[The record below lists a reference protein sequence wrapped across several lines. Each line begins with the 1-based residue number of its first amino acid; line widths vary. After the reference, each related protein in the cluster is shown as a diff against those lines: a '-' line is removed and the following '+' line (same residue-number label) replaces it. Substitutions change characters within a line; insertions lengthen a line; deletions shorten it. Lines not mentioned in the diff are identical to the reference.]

1 MKKLII
7 IDISNYIFR
16 AFFAIRPLHA
26 PDGTPVNAVYGVL
39 SMIHNMIVKYKPTHI
54 LVAKDTKEGSFR
66 KEIYVEY
73 KANRSEPPDELVP
86 QFALVDELITV
97 LGLPEIKMARY
108 EADDV
113 IGSVACQWKDQFDEI
128 LIASGDKDLMQFVD
142 GPIKMLDTMK
152 EKIYSREDVKEK
164 MGVYPEQIVDYLS
177 LIGDTSDNIPGV
189 PGIGPK
195 GAQNL
200 LEEYGTLEKVIENKA
215 AIKNKRCQTALNE
228 HTDKAIISKELAKIV
243 TDLKL
248 AFDHDQ
254 AAFRLQVTPGLE
266 AFFEKV
272 GFRSWLA
279 KLADYKFT
287 PPTDGPTIVV
297 STKASPAAAV
307 VKAPVIES
315 PKPERKVFK
324 TEIWTLEDLRKNIKG
339 EPVIAI
345 THKCDDEL
353 DQRKCWTGV
362 TVATPTKS
370 GFMSLGTEEAKNFVQ
385 LLEENHSLV
394 VCYQSKPLLQQ
405 AMMSDIKPTFKYFDV
420 AQAHFLINP
429 EYRHDLST
437 ITEEFLGF
445 KIEEVKGQADLFGGV
460 GEEELTSQGAKAQAI
475 LALHEILRK
484 QMKDFDVEKPYDT
497 LDIPLIKVL
506 AAMELEGVN
515 LNVPFYKELESEF
528 SKQIEEIEA
537 EVLKVSGDKV
547 NLRSPKQ
554 VGELLFEKLQ
564 LPVIRKTKTGYST
577 DAEVLNELVALN
589 VSPIPE
595 LLLRYREVEK
605 LLSTYVKALPNSIN
619 PTSGKI
625 HTHFQP
631 SNAATG
637 RLSSDNPNL
646 QNIPMRTENGRKLR
660 KGFVPSKGRTLLSA
674 DYSQVELRLLAHFSQ
689 DASMLEAFHNDLDIH
704 RQTAAEVFE
713 VPLAEVTKD
722 QRNGAKAIN
731 FGLMYGQ
738 TSFGLSQALHI
749 SQGEAK
755 KYITSYFKKFHSVKS
770 YLDSLKEL
778 AESTGYAETLFGR
791 KRNLPDIK
799 SSNRQIKAMAERVAI
814 NSPIQGTAADIIKL
828 AMINIQDLIYSRGL
842 QSRMIL
848 QVHDELIFDVVP
860 EEIEIMKVLVVEQ
873 MEGAVKLSVNLKVE
887 MGIGMNWY
895 DLK

>member
-7 IDISNYIFR
+7 IDVSNYIFR

-39 SMIHNMIVKYKPTHI
+39 SMIHNMILKHKPTHI
-54 LVAKDTKEGSFR
+54 LIAKDTKEGSFR
-66 KEIYVEY
+66 KEIYPEY
-73 KANRSEPPDELVP
+73 KANRSAPPDELVP
-86 QFALVDELITV
+86 QFALVDELIQA
-97 LGLPEIKMARY
+97 LGIPEIKMANY

-113 IGSVACQWKDQFDEI
+113 IGSVATQWKKNFDEI

-142 GPIKMLDTMK
+142 GPVKMLDTMK
-152 EKIYSREDVKEK
+152 EITYERENVKDK

-177 LIGDTSDNIPGV
+177 LIGDSSDNIPGV

-195 GAQNL
+195 GAQGL
-200 LEEYGTLEKVIENKA
+200 LEEFGTLEKILENIP
-215 AIKNKRCQTALNE
+215 AIKNKRCQTALME

-243 TDLKL
+243 VDLKL
-248 AFDHDQ
+248 AFNFDQ
-254 AAFRLQVTPGLE
+254 SSYQLRVTPELE

-279 KLADYKFT
+279 KLADFKVA
-287 PPTDGPTIVV
+287 PAV
-297 STKASPAAAV
+297 AAAAIAV
-307 VKAPVIES
+307 IPKKEKA
-315 PKPERKVFK
+315 KLK
-324 TEIWTLEDLRKNIKG
+324 TEIWTLADLKQNIAG
-339 EPVIAI
+339 ESSVAI
-345 THKCDDEL
+345 THVCDDEL
-353 DQRKCWTGV
+353 NQQQCWTGV
-362 TVATPTKS
+362 GVATATSS
-370 GFMSLGTEEAKNFVQ
+370 GFLTLSAEESLGFVEILQ
-385 LLEENHSLV
+385 ESHSLII
-394 VCYQSKPLLQQ
+394 CYQSKPLLQQ
-405 AMMSDIKPTFKYFDV
+405 AFTAGIIPTFKYFDL
-420 AQAHFLINP
+420 AQAHFIINP

-437 ITEEFLGF
+437 ISEEFLGH
-445 KIEEVKGQADLFGGV
+445 KIEEKKGQADLFGID
-460 GEEELTSQGAKAQAI
+460 EEEISSRGEKARAI
-475 LALHEILRK
+475 FDLYPILRAK
-484 QMKDFDVEKPYDT
+484 MKEMDIERAYDD

-506 AAMELEGVN
+506 ATMELEGVH
-515 LNVPFYKELESEF
+515 LDVPFYKELEIEF

-537 EVLKVSGDKV
+537 EVIKVSGDKV

-577 DAEVLNELVALN
+577 DAEVLTELVSLN
-589 VSPIPE
+589 LSPIPE
-595 LLLRYREVEK
+595 FLLRYREVEK
-605 LLSTYVKALPNSIN
+605 LLSTYVKTLPAIIN
-619 PTSGKI
+619 PKTGKI

-646 QNIPMRTENGRKLR
+646 QNIPVRTENGRKLR
-660 KGFVPSKGRTLLSA
+660 KGFIPSKGRTLLSA

-689 DASMLEAFHNDLDIH
+689 DKSMLEAFHNNLDIH
-704 RQTAAEVFE
+704 RQTASEVFE
-713 VPLAEVTKD
+713 VPLDQVTKD

-738 TSFGLSQALHI
+738 TSFGLSQALRI

-755 KYITSYFKKFHSVKS
+755 KYITSYFKKFSSVKS

-778 AESTGYAETLFGR
+778 AEETGYAETMFGR
-791 KRNLPDIK
+791 RRALPDIK

-828 AMINIQDLIYSRGL
+828 AMINIQDLIYQRKL
-842 QSRMIL
+842 ASRMIL

-860 EEIEIMKVLVVEQ
+860 EELELMQVLVVEQ
-873 MEGAVKLSVNLKVE
+873 MEGAVKLSVPLRVDV
-887 MGIGMNWY
+887 GIGNNWY